1 MSKYIQQEKLIEI
14 DILRSIIMT
23 HINVV
28 HLYETN
34 LAASA
39 ISFILLCYI
48 KEKEKWKTK
57 VSVE

>member
-1 MSKYIQQEKLIEI
+1 
-14 DILRSIIMT
+14 MT